1 MLLALA
7 LIALIAALLV
17 TLRIIFAAPSCGGDC
32 RQGRKPCSCRRGQAA
47 EEPHGECTRCGGS
60 HPLSECR
67 WPLIQQK

>member
-32 RQGRKPCSCRRGQAA
+32 RQGRKACKCRRSR
-47 EEPHGECTRCGGS
+47 T
-60 HPLSECR
+60 
-67 WPLIQQK
+67 